1 MREQKQREK
10 PYTQGEV
17 CAMMEGAIA
26 ATLVIGLKYN
36 IPGFVTLIEDVTT
49 EMTKTFQKVAHEHI
63 IRLDKDS
70 CYGCDMPMVPDSQEV
85 GGYVH

>member
-1 MREQKQREK
+1 MRQQKQREK

-17 CAMMEGAIA
+17 CAMKEGAIA
-26 ATLVIGLKYN
+26 ATFAIALKYELPN
-36 IPGFVTLIEDVTT
+36 FVSLMKYVDDV
-49 EMTKTFQKVAHEHI
+49 MTDTFGKVDHEHI